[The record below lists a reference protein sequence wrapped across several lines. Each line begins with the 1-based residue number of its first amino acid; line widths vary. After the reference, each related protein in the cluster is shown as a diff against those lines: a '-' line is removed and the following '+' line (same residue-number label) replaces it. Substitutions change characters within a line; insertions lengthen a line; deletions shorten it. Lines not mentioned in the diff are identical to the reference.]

1 MKKILL
7 LATTVALFGLFGCEK
22 NESNVDNNGSD
33 NEITLDGYKEPV
45 TDFGI
50 SVSQLKS
57 IETHSLQYQEG
68 NVVGYKGENM
78 VELYIYTFDDS
89 DMLAASGAVLNALY
103 ADQIGEFLAQKYRF
117 VYTDSTNF
125 RIYYVSKDL
134 KMSVVVQI
142 LNTTQ
147 ILIAYLPYD
156 NSDSIATGISD
167 VYTKMANTVVHDNNR
182 EIFDEIISRIK

>member
-1 MKKILL
+1 MRKILL
-7 LATTVALFGLFGCEK
+7 LATMVAVSGLYGCDK

-68 NVVGYKGENM
+68 NVIGYKGENM
-78 VELYIYTFDDS
+78 VEMYIYTFDDS

-103 ADQIGEFLAQKYRF
+103 ADKIGEFLAQKYRF
-117 VYTDSTNF
+117 IYTDSTNF

-156 NSDSIATGISD
+156 SSDSIATGISD
-167 VYTKMANTVVHDNNR
+167 VYTNMSNTVGHDNNR
-182 EIFDEIISRIK
+182 GIFDEIISRIK